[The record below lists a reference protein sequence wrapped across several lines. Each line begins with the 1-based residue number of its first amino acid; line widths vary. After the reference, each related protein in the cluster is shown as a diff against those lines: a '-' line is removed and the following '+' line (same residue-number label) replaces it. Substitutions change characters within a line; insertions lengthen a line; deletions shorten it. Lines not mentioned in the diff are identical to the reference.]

1 LPPTLPEEIDKGQDW
16 RAKIDEALAQ
26 AECFLL
32 LYTGPNL
39 DWSWCFYEAGAFA
52 KMGRPRRKIFC
63 LHPATQGPPSPLANL
78 QTIRVESKPL
88 GDWIKDDLRSITGRP
103 QPTAKELS
111 KIIKNIKEL
120 EEDKK
125 KAGEYPESERLLGE
139 LDKYNRAYLELSL
152 PRLQEL
158 LRREHK

>member
-125 KAGEYPESERLLGE
+125 KRASILNRSDCSASWTNTTE
-139 LDKYNRAYLELSL
+139 LISSL
-152 PRLQEL
+152 AFRGS
-158 LRREHK
+158 KSC